1 MGMPL
6 DVLVFLRACDQKPSQ
21 DNVVLYGNLI
31 TEEYKEFIEAINNND
46 DPEALDAC
54 MDMIWVILGFC
65 QDRKSTRLN
74 SSHIPLSRMPSSA

>member
-31 TEEYKEFIEAINNND
+31 TEEYK
-46 DPEALDAC
+46 
-54 MDMIWVILGFC
+54 
-65 QDRKSTRLN
+65 DRKSTRLN
-74 SSHIPLSRMPSSA
+74 SSHT